1 MKKPRSSIFACA
13 TNGEAA
19 TTSLLVEQFK
29 KYQFSHIGV
38 DSMIGRVPTMYS
50 AGSMRVSDILVLG
63 ADACDTAGGKQ
74 LLKRM
79 HHRPLV
85 IVASSL
91 RRETMRKVAQF
102 GLHKH
107 VCVVVTQRRIPRSLK
122 LSGASRIMRVT
133 GESSAYVAALAMTA
147 IIRENSGYSEDA
159 TCPC

>member
-63 ADACDTAGGKQ
+63 ADACDTAAEGHGTGIQLGG
-74 LLKRM
+74 
-79 HHRPLV
+79 HAATGDSAGHERP
-85 IVASSL
+85 
-91 RRETMRKVAQF
+91 RRFQ
-102 GLHKH
+102 
-107 VCVVVTQRRIPRSLK
+107 
-122 LSGASRIMRVT
+122 
-133 GESSAYVAALAMTA
+133 GEA
-147 IIRENSGYSEDA
+147 R
-159 TCPC
+159 